1 MEQLSQ
7 AQLVKQKSSPT
18 ASEGENVL
26 DREVGLQHEAWLI
39 WSIVCL
45 LPLMY
50 IAMHHMLL
58 EWFGLP
64 VAASFKAVF
73 HGPENAITFAFA
85 QFLLACPILLL
96 NRKYF
101 INGFR
106 NLWQG
111 APNMDS
117 LVGMGAQLF
126 GDFWHI
132 CYFSHELGTGPWRY
146 GLGGGIQPKPLF

>member
-1 MEQLSQ
+1 M
-7 AQLVKQKSSPT
+7 K
-18 ASEGENVL
+18 
-26 DREVGLQHEAWLI
+26 RRLI

-50 IAMHHMLL
+50 IAMHHMLW

-111 APNMDS
+111 APIWIAWWAWGRQS
-117 LVGMGAQLF
+117 
-126 GDFWHI
+126 GDF
-132 CYFSHELGTGPWRY
+132 
-146 GLGGGIQPKPLF
+146 GIFAIFA